1 MFFPRANHFRGFL
14 PLISPLVGLLV
25 VPLLFL
31 PVPLLGQGP
40 ERKAGDHAAAVKIQ
54 LERVDE
60 EGTESVFK
68 VVGWVG
74 VLEFQSLT
82 PEQGREIFAVYV
94 ESDSLVS
101 AEEANIGRVPPVAG
115 SYRWED
121 GVLRFQPRYPLQPG
135 LRYRAVFTPPPST
148 STSEA
153 EAAKPVTAVF
163 EIPKPETI
171 PTTVV
176 EQVYPTRDRLP
187 ENQLKFYL
195 HFSAPMSRGEAYRR
209 VFLLDDEGRPVEL
222 PFLELDEELWD
233 VEGKRLTLLFDPGR
247 VKRDLKPNREVG
259 PPLRQDRDYTLV
271 IDRRWLD

>member
-14 PLISPLVGLLV
+14 ALISPLVGLLV

-31 PVPLLGQGP
+31 PVPLLGQEPG
-40 ERKAGDHAAAVKIQ
+40 RKAGDHAAAVKIQ

-74 VLEFQSLT
+74 VLEFHLLT
-82 PEQGREIFAVYV
+82 PEQGRKIFAVYV
-94 ESDSLVS
+94 ESDSFVS
-101 AEEANIGRVPPVAG
+101 AAEANIGRIPPVAG

-135 LRYRAVFTPPPST
+135 LRYRAVFTPPHST

-163 EIPKPETI
+163 
-171 PTTVV
+171 
-176 EQVYPTRDRLP
+176 
-187 ENQLKFYL
+187 
-195 HFSAPMSRGEAYRR
+195 
-209 VFLLDDEGRPVEL
+209 
-222 PFLELDEELWD
+222 
-233 VEGKRLTLLFDPGR
+233 
-247 VKRDLKPNREVG
+247 
-259 PPLRQDRDYTLV
+259 
-271 IDRRWLD
+271 